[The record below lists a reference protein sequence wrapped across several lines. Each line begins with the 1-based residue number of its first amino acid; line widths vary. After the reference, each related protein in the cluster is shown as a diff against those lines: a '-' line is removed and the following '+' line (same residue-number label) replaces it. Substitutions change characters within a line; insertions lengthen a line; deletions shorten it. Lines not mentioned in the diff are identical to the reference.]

1 MYSSLHCGKFPSWRR
16 TDNTNTFKN
25 YMFVLIRLQFKLKLN
40 LYSSIVKVPKNE
52 TNCWSTNVS
61 LILLL
66 LRLINTSAW
75 MFWVVSGVPF
85 TFCSLLQVL
94 YDTQAPL
101 NAINKLPTVPM
112 LGLTQRTNTA
122 YQCFSILPQSATHI
136 RLAFRNMYC
145 IDIYCRSR
153 GVVAIRDG
161 AYSLFDNT
169 KIVEGF
175 YPAPGLK
182 VWQLYLIFL
191 TKTSVLIKSCIN

>member
-1 MYSSLHCGKFPSWRR
+1 M
-16 TDNTNTFKN
+16 
-25 YMFVLIRLQFKLKLN
+25 KLN
-40 LYSSIVKVPKNE
+40 YFSVY
-52 TNCWSTNVS
+52 
-61 LILLL
+61 
-66 LRLINTSAW
+66 
-75 MFWVVSGVPF
+75 
-85 TFCSLLQVL
+85 LQVL

-122 YQCFSILPQSATHI
+122 YQCFSILPQSPTHI

-145 IDIYCRSR
+145 IDIYCQSR

-161 AYSLFDNT
+161 AYSLFDNS

-182 VWQLYLIFL
+182 VTAFAFCSIIREGW
-191 TKTSVLIKSCIN
+191 

>member
-1 MYSSLHCGKFPSWRR
+1 MHY
-16 TDNTNTFKN
+16 
-25 YMFVLIRLQFKLKLN
+25 
-40 LYSSIVKVPKNE
+40 
-52 TNCWSTNVS
+52 NVS
-61 LILLL
+61 I
-66 LRLINTSAW
+66 
-75 MFWVVSGVPF
+75 
-85 TFCSLLQVL
+85 CYLLQVL
-94 YDTQAPL
+94 SDTQAPL

-182 VWQLYLIFL
+182 VNKQTKTVLHIFL
-191 TKTSVLIKSCIN
+191 PLKTYLFYIYIWASSCGWIHYVWL

>member
-1 MYSSLHCGKFPSWRR
+1 MSS
-16 TDNTNTFKN
+16 D
-25 YMFVLIRLQFKLKLN
+25 
-40 LYSSIVKVPKNE
+40 
-52 TNCWSTNVS
+52 
-61 LILLL
+61 
-66 LRLINTSAW
+66 INSD
-75 MFWVVSGVPF
+75 FFLPF
-85 TFCSLLQVL
+85 QVL
-94 YDTQAPL
+94 SDTQAPL

-122 YQCFSILPQSATHI
+122 YQCFSILPQSPTHI
-136 RLAFRNMYC
+136 RLAFRSMYC

-182 VWQLYLIFL
+182 VDRLS
-191 TKTSVLIKSCIN
+191 SV

>member
-1 MYSSLHCGKFPSWRR
+1 MCLLNLQLLNYLINSAYYQLYWLKVQSIFHAFPL
-16 TDNTNTFKN
+16 FFVKILALP
-25 YMFVLIRLQFKLKLN
+25 YFVLCAIYYL
-40 LYSSIVKVPKNE
+40 P
-52 TNCWSTNVS
+52 
-61 LILLL
+61 
-66 LRLINTSAW
+66 
-75 MFWVVSGVPF
+75 
-85 TFCSLLQVL
+85 QVL
-94 YDTQAPL
+94 SDTQAPL

-175 YPAPGLK
+175 YPASGLK
-182 VWQLYLIFL
+182 VY
-191 TKTSVLIKSCIN
+191 

>member
-1 MYSSLHCGKFPSWRR
+1 MEWCWEIEKVLFSSS
-16 TDNTNTFKN
+16 
-25 YMFVLIRLQFKLKLN
+25 Q
-40 LYSSIVKVPKNE
+40 IVP
-52 TNCWSTNVS
+52 
-61 LILLL
+61 
-66 LRLINTSAW
+66 
-75 MFWVVSGVPF
+75 
-85 TFCSLLQVL
+85 SLLQVL
-94 YDTQAPL
+94 FDTQAPL

-182 VWQLYLIFL
+182 VGGRTQ
-191 TKTSVLIKSCIN
+191 

>member
-1 MYSSLHCGKFPSWRR
+1 
-16 TDNTNTFKN
+16 
-25 YMFVLIRLQFKLKLN
+25 
-40 LYSSIVKVPKNE
+40 
-52 TNCWSTNVS
+52 
-61 LILLL
+61 
-66 LRLINTSAW
+66 
-75 MFWVVSGVPF
+75 
-85 TFCSLLQVL
+85 
-94 YDTQAPL
+94 
-101 NAINKLPTVPM
+101 M

-122 YQCFSILPQSATHI
+122 YQCFSILPQSPTHI

-182 VWQLYLIFL
+182 VGGAKKKKDSIL
-191 TKTSVLIKSCIN
+191 KG

>member
-1 MYSSLHCGKFPSWRR
+1 MVNFFIIP
-16 TDNTNTFKN
+16 
-25 YMFVLIRLQFKLKLN
+25 
-40 LYSSIVKVPKNE
+40 P
-52 TNCWSTNVS
+52 
-61 LILLL
+61 
-66 LRLINTSAW
+66 
-75 MFWVVSGVPF
+75 
-85 TFCSLLQVL
+85 QVL
-94 YDTQAPL
+94 SDTQAPL

-182 VWQLYLIFL
+182 VPDKVSTNRLSLGNRIAF
-191 TKTSVLIKSCIN
+191 SVTLRFRSENVATVVHILLSVQYCSPAHTCDLF

>member
-1 MYSSLHCGKFPSWRR
+1 M
-16 TDNTNTFKN
+16 
-25 YMFVLIRLQFKLKLN
+25 
-40 LYSSIVKVPKNE
+40 VP
-52 TNCWSTNVS
+52 
-61 LILLL
+61 
-66 LRLINTSAW
+66 
-75 MFWVVSGVPF
+75 
-85 TFCSLLQVL
+85 SLLQVL
-94 YDTQAPL
+94 FDTQAPL

-182 VWQLYLIFL
+182 VGRTEWKEDALGERFRIPIQGEDSVCFYLAFS
-191 TKTSVLIKSCIN
+191 TSLPLCKMREQ